1 MKKSNRRLDAA
12 IALTVAL
19 FLAAAASAGGKSAA
33 PIRLFFAA
41 VSVGGA
47 GLSIEWLSKLD
58 REEELEA
65 LQQTIALERAQ
76 VYAQADLEADRT
88 IAQVRSADRL
98 FQENPDLVDYF
109 TPTITVNS
117 EAVTNDDDIDDDELS
132 SQHGT
137 IATMVKNGLFDWTK
151 LQNADEHPILAIVSP
166 MGGGK
171 SRLAKYLAKHIL
183 YPDEQ
188 PQITVYDIYGKL
200 QDWTDAELI
209 TDPKEMVDQMKIQ
222 LRSIDQSVAAY
233 RAGQIKFPAKFTIF
247 EEAPGTLPKLKE
259 FKNSP
264 VNQWLNQYTTVTRK
278 IRDRLCLIS
287 VRAGGVAIGTGA
299 EARDD
304 CTIIFAGWRGVGK
317 AFKDTSILKLG
328 TKQNQALR
336 EKLESKIKGMA
347 YPALIYTDGSWA
359 AGCIPELDEFG
370 DPVDSKLPAESEQ
383 IETQSLSE
391 PDDVSEIPK
400 ELQPIAAYIQER
412 STVSLRALKKNF
424 GRNNGFNS
432 EAIDHQIYML
442 QEWLLI
448 KVNDDQ
454 ISWINEENH
463 GN

>member
-1 MKKSNRRLDAA
+1 MKKSNRRLDAV
-12 IALTVAL
+12 IALIVAL
-19 FLAAAASAGGKSAA
+19 FLAAAASAGGKQSA
-33 PIRLFFAA
+33 PIRLLFAI

-47 GLSIEWLSKLD
+47 GIAIEWLSKLD
-58 REEELEA
+58 REEA
-65 LQQTIALERAQ
+65 LDAQQESIALERAQ

-88 IAQVRSADRL
+88 IAHFRSADRL
-98 FQENPDLVDYF
+98 FQENPELVDYF

-117 EAVTNDDDIDDDELS
+117 EPVTNDDDIDDES
-132 SQHGT
+132 SEQSGPT
-137 IATMVKNGLFDWTK
+137 ATMTKSGLFDWTK
-151 LQNADEHPILAIVSP
+151 LQNADEHPILAIVAP

-171 SRLAKYLAKHIL
+171 SRLAKYLAKYVL
-183 YPDEQ
+183 YPNEDPE
-188 PQITVYDIYGKL
+188 ITVYDIYGKI
-200 QDWTDAELI
+200 QDWTDAKLI
-209 TDPKEMVDQMKIQ
+209 TDCKAMIDQMNLQ

-233 RAGQIKFPAKFTIF
+233 RQGQTKFPAKFTIF

-328 TKQNQALR
+328 TKQNQGLR

-359 AGCIPELDEFG
+359 AGSIPELDELG
-370 DPVDSKLPAESEQ
+370 NPVDSKSP
-383 IETQSLSE
+383 SE
-391 PDDVSEIPK
+391 PESLELKSLPESDEVSEIPH
-400 ELQPIAAYIQER
+400 ELRPIAVYIQER
-412 STVSLRALKKNF
+412 STVSLRQLKKNF

-432 EAIDHQIYML
+432 EAIDHQIDML

-448 KVNDDQ
+448 NVDDDQ
-454 ISWINEENH
+454 ISWIVEENH
-463 GN
+463 GA